1 MSNPNSLAATPD
13 PVSADWTSR
22 EIHQQPAAWAE
33 TRAVLKAMEPATR
46 PFLAPLLA
54 LRDLRIILTGAGSS
68 AYLGRCLAPA
78 LGAAL
83 GLRVEAIATTD
94 LVAGPGLYFQRGIP
108 TLLVSFARSG
118 NSPESLAAV
127 ELAER
132 HLDSCHQIVI
142 TCNADGALGRRGSGQ
157 DRTLT
162 ILLPDLTH
170 DRGFAM
176 TSSFSSMLL
185 AAWSLL
191 APSAFTDNAC
201 ARLGQAGRAALD
213 AAPALVGSLVERRF
227 QRTVYLGSCGLQGL
241 ASEAALKLLELTD
254 GGVAALSESTLG
266 FRHGP
271 KTFVTPDC
279 LVVIFLSS
287 DRLTRRYDLDL
298 ARELAADGIAGRV
311 LVLSGTVQDLAG
323 LDAWVVPGMTEAS
336 DAELAFPYLVVAQLY
351 AYGMSLALGCTPD
364 NPSASG
370 VVSRVVKGV
379 TIHQA
384 ED

>member
-1 MSNPNSLAATPD
+1 MSNSNATLAAADLNPG
-13 PVSADWTSR
+13 DWTSR
-22 EIHQQPAAWAE
+22 EIRQQPAAWSE
-33 TRAVLKAMEPATR
+33 TRAALAAIEPAAR
-46 PFLAPLLA
+46 RFLAPLLA
-54 LRDLRIILTGAGSS
+54 RQNLRIILTGAGSS
-68 AYLGRCLAPA
+68 AYLGRCIAPE
-78 LGAAL
+78 LGASL

-94 LVAGPGLYFQRGIP
+94 LVAGPRLYFQRDVP

-132 HLDSCHQIVI
+132 SVSECYQLII
-142 TCNADGALGRRGSGQ
+142 TCNTDGALYRRESGK
-157 DRTLT
+157 RSTLAV
-162 ILLPDLTH
+162 LLPDMTH

-185 AAWSLL
+185 AAWSLF
-191 APSAFTDNAC
+191 APATFTDDAC
-201 ARLGQAGRAALD
+201 TRIGRAGAITLD
-213 AAPALVGSLVERRF
+213 AAPALLRPLLARPF
-227 QRTVYLGSCGLQGL
+227 RRTVYLGSCGLHGL
-241 ASEAALKLLELTD
+241 ANEAALKLLELSD

-279 LVVIFLSS
+279 LAVVFLSS

-298 ARELAADGIAGRV
+298 VRELASDGIAGRV
-311 LVLSGTVQDLAG
+311 LALSGADTDLAG
-323 LDAWVVPGMTEAS
+323 IDVWVVPGMNGAS
-336 DAELAFPYLVVAQLY
+336 DAQLAFPYLVFAQLY
-351 AYGMSLALGCTPD
+351 AYGISLALGCTPD
-364 NPSASG
+364 NPSAAG

-379 TIHQA
+379 TIHRA

>member
-1 MSNPNSLAATPD
+1 MPNPNATVATPD
-13 PVSADWTSR
+13 PSAGDWTSR
-22 EIHQQPAAWAE
+22 EIRQQPAAWSE
-33 TRAVLKAMEPATR
+33 TRAVLAAITPAAR
-46 PFLAPLLA
+46 RYLSPLLS
-54 LRDLRIILTGAGSS
+54 RPNLRIILTGAGSS
-68 AYLGRCLAPA
+68 AYLGRCLAPE
-78 LGAAL
+78 LGASL

-94 LVAGPGLYFQRGIP
+94 LVAGPHLYFQRDVP

-127 ELAER
+127 ELAEK
-132 HLDSCHQIVI
+132 HLSECHQLVI
-142 TCNADGALGRRGSGQ
+142 TCNADGALYRRGSGQ
-157 DRTLT
+157 SRTLAV
-162 ILLPDLTH
+162 LLPDVTH

-185 AAWSLL
+185 AAWSLF
-191 APSAFTDNAC
+191 APRTFTDDAC
-201 ARLGQAGRAALD
+201 ARLGRAGASTLD
-213 AAPALVGSLVERRF
+213 AAPALLRPLLERRF
-227 QRTVYLGSCGLQGL
+227 RRTVYLGSCGLHGL
-241 ASEAALKLLELTD
+241 ASEAALKLLELSD
-254 GGVAALSESTLG
+254 GGVAALSDSTLG

-279 LVVIFLSS
+279 LAIVFLSS

-298 ARELAADGIAGRV
+298 VRELASDGIAGRV
-311 LVLSGTVQDLAG
+311 LALSGTDADLAG
-323 LDAWVVPGMTEAS
+323 LDAWVVPGMTGAS
-336 DAELAFPYLVVAQLY
+336 DAELAFPYLVFAQLY

-379 TIHQA
+379 TIHKA

>member
-1 MSNPNSLAATPD
+1 
-13 PVSADWTSR
+13 
-22 EIHQQPAAWAE
+22 
-33 TRAVLKAMEPATR
+33 
-46 PFLAPLLA
+46 
-54 LRDLRIILTGAGSS
+54 
-68 AYLGRCLAPA
+68 
-78 LGAAL
+78 
-83 GLRVEAIATTD
+83 
-94 LVAGPGLYFQRGIP
+94 
-108 TLLVSFARSG
+108 
-118 NSPESLAAV
+118 
-127 ELAER
+127 
-132 HLDSCHQIVI
+132 
-142 TCNADGALGRRGSGQ
+142 
-157 DRTLT
+157 
-162 ILLPDLTH
+162 
-170 DRGFAM
+170 
-176 TSSFSSMLL
+176 
-185 AAWSLL
+185 
-191 APSAFTDNAC
+191 
-201 ARLGQAGRAALD
+201 
-213 AAPALVGSLVERRF
+213 
-227 QRTVYLGSCGLQGL
+227 
-241 ASEAALKLLELTD
+241 
-254 GGVAALSESTLG
+254 VAALSESTLG